1 MVILEFV
8 SEGVLWGGDG
18 GVGSVGSVGPTSN
31 SCLMLCFAI
40 IIFIISIIIIISVIV
55 SVIVIVIL
63 LVGCFGP
70 ADFTIVEEKAN
81 LLSNR

>member
-1 MVILEFV
+1 
-8 SEGVLWGGDG
+8 
-18 GVGSVGSVGPTSN
+18 
-31 SCLMLCFAI
+31 MLCFAI
-40 IIFIISIIIIISVIV
+40 IIFIFTIIISIISVIV
-55 SVIVIVIL
+55 IVIVIVIL

>member
-1 MVILEFV
+1 
-8 SEGVLWGGDG
+8 
-18 GVGSVGSVGPTSN
+18 
-31 SCLMLCFAI
+31 MLCFAI
-40 IIFIISIIIIISVIV
+40 IIFIFTIIITIIISIISVIV
-55 SVIVIVIL
+55 IVIVIVIL

>member
-1 MVILEFV
+1 
-8 SEGVLWGGDG
+8 
-18 GVGSVGSVGPTSN
+18 
-31 SCLMLCFAI
+31 MLCFAI
-40 IIFIISIIIIISVIV
+40 IIIIILLLLIIIII
-55 SVIVIVIL
+55 VIVIVIL